1 MNTVALDVDSFETSV
16 FSRNESASLIG
27 STFEAVQNGI
37 STVLFCSDCCGSN
50 GNSCD
55 PNNTPVYPPM

>member
-1 MNTVALDVDSFETSV
+1 MNAVALDVDSFETSV

-37 STVLFCSDCCGSN
+37 STVFCSDCCGSN

-55 PNNTPVYPPM
+55 PNNTPYYPPM